1 LSRASQKQAR
11 LLSATTKPP
20 AANTLIIFRQAPIQ
34 AKHFVLLRWRA
45 LKVSTVK
52 ITNDALSPFGDYA
65 DARVTAI
72 KGYW

>member
-1 LSRASQKQAR
+1 
-11 LLSATTKPP
+11 
-20 AANTLIIFRQAPIQ
+20 LIIFRQAPIQ